1 MSFLDTKYKRKSAI
15 ITSVIMMILILLLFI
30 FGLGYKDPP
39 DEYGVEINFGYTDAG
54 SGDNTTSTEDVKTA
68 PTKPTEP
75 QPEITPPVE
84 TPPEPIK
91 AVETPVEEVIT
102 QDTEDAP
109 EVNTEPTTEPV
120 KDIVEPVKDPIEP
133 VTETTEPVKDPIE
146 NVATPTPAPPKPDQS
161 TTDAMDALLNGPK
174 NDGTSNSGDGDS
186 TTPGNQGD
194 VNGNPYANSYY
205 GGGSGNGTGYG
216 LNGRKKLGVDKFPQD
231 CNEEGKVVVKIFVA
245 RTGKV
250 MRTTIQQSD
259 DPCLNAAAKKTAMSY
274 KFSAAPNAPAT
285 QTGFVIVNF
294 SLGQ

>member
-15 ITSVIMMILILLLFI
+15 ITSVIMLLLVLLLFA

-39 DEYGVEINFGYTDAG
+39 DEYGVEVNFGYTDAG

-68 PTKPTEP
+68 PTKPNEP
-75 QPEITPPVE
+75 QPEVTPPAE
-84 TPPEPIK
+84 TPEPVK
-91 AVETPVEEVIT
+91 ATETPVEEEVIT
-102 QDTEDAP
+102 QDTEDAAA
-109 EVNTEPTTEPV
+109 VNTEPV
-120 KDIVEPVKDPIEP
+120 KEVEPVADPVEETTEP
-133 VTETTEPVKDPIE
+133 VTETTDPVEEPTETVTP
-146 NVATPTPAPPKPDQS
+146 TPTPAPPTPDQS
-161 TTDAMDALLNGPK
+161 TTDAMDAFLNGPK
-174 NDGTSNSGDGDS
+174 NEGTSNNGDGDS
-186 TTPGNQGD
+186 TTAGNQGD

-216 LNGRKKLGVDKFPQD
+216 LNGRKKLGLDKFPQD
-231 CNEEGKVVVKIFVA
+231 CNEEGKVVVKIFVSRA
-245 RTGKV
+245 GKV

-294 SLGQ
+294 SLGL